1 MRDFAGRAAFITGG
15 ASGIGLAVEARFGRI
30 LAAFDRLEGAP
41 R

>member
-15 ASGIGLAVEARFGRI
+15 ASGIGLAIGHI